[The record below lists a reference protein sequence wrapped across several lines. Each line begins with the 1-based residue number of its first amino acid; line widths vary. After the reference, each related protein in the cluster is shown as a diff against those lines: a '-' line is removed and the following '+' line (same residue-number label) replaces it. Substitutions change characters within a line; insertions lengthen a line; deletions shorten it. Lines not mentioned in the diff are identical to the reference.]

1 VTKQPRD
8 RDVIGLR
15 RIIAAVGGARLC
27 YGKPIK
33 AGDRVVIPV
42 ARVRSVGGFGLG
54 QGPAGD
60 GGGGGGGSIDA
71 APIGFIEIA
80 PEQSRFEPI
89 RDPAGAALAVRNA
102 AAAIGVLAAA
112 VMTVRRQRGRVPL
125 SRGRRAARSPG
136 RHALASPR
144 RLLPR

>member
-1 VTKQPRD
+1 MAKPARVD

-15 RIIAAVGGARLC
+15 RVIAAICGARLC
-27 YGKPIK
+27 YGKPVK

-71 APIGFIEIA
+71 APVGFIEIT

-89 RDPAGAALAVRNA
+89 PDPAGAALAVRNA
-102 AAAIGVLAAA
+102 AAAVGVLAAG
-112 VMTVRRQRGRVPL
+112 VLTVRRRRGRAPL
-125 SRGRRAARSPG
+125 IRGRRA
-136 RHALASPR
+136 HASPR